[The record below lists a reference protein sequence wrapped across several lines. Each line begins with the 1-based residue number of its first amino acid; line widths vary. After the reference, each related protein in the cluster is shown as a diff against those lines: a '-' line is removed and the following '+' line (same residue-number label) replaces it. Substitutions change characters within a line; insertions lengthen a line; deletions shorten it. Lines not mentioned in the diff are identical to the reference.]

1 MKKADGHRI
10 VDTANRNYVKIVSST
25 RWEEIRECV
34 SYHIHMAGLLRTPT
48 RFRLLNNPGASVGPQ
63 EFGIA
68 EIVESIPDDEHKA
81 MAIMHGAHPRG
92 CTPLTYH
99 IQEIHMIVS
108 SMADELRREGRKVAI
123 VIATDG
129 LPTNEH
135 GVGGSHVSQQFVE
148 SLRMLEGL
156 PVWVVIRLCT
166 DEDHIV
172 NFYNELDEHL
182 ELSLEVLDDF
192 CGEAAEV
199 YEHNPWL
206 NYALP
211 LHRCREMGYHHRVFD
226 LIDERKLTTTEL
238 REFMELLFGE
248 DNFDGVPD
256 PAVDWMGFSHTI
268 EKLMRQE
275 KPQWNPMSKILTP
288 WIDMRKLERIYGGGG
303 CIPGC
308 IMM

>member
-1 MKKADGHRI
+1 
-10 VDTANRNYVKIVSST
+10 
-25 RWEEIRECV
+25 
-34 SYHIHMAGLLRTPT
+34 
-48 RFRLLNNPGASVGPQ
+48 
-63 EFGIA
+63 
-68 EIVESIPDDEHKA
+68 
-81 MAIMHGAHPRG
+81 
-92 CTPLTYH
+92 
-99 IQEIHMIVS
+99 MIVS

-275 KPQWNPMSKILTP
+275 KPQWVRVFPLVGPHGSVFVLFCCPGKPDLRRLLFHCT
-288 WIDMRKLERIYGGGG
+288 LSSLFRIQ
-303 CIPGC
+303 CPRS
-308 IMM
+308 